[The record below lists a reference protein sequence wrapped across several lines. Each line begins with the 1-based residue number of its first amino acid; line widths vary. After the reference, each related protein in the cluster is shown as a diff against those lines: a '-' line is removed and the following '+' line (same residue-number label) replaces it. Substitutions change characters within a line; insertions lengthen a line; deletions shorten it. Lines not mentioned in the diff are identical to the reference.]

1 MNKNV
6 DNNMKY
12 LFIFAI
18 IFITSNFAC
27 KKSEPEKKKNK
38 PSPGFVSEPGIKQ
51 LPVSWK
57 KFTSKDKLFEVDSP
71 GLSSEGNGN
80 YNDASGQ
87 KRKVLKTYFR
97 AGPYLY
103 TIIYYKLNDE
113 EKTEP
118 PVLMLGKR
126 ALGIHERLKATISNR
141 RTIKNGIHPGLAFDL
156 KKGVETKQ
164 FRIFTT
170 GDYLFI
176 LTTSFDGDKSA
187 DSKRFLDSF
196 KIL

>member
-1 MNKNV
+1 
-6 DNNMKY
+6 MKY
-12 LFIFAI
+12 LFFLATIL
-18 IFITSNFAC
+18 ITSNSAC
-27 KKSEPEKKKNK
+27 NKKKVTEKKTEK
-38 PSPGFVSEPGIKQ
+38 PSPSHVSEPGIKE

-57 KFTSKDKLFEVDSP
+57 KFTSRDKLFEVESP
-71 GLSSEGNGN
+71 GLSSEGNGS
-80 YNDASGQ
+80 YTDPSGQ
-87 KRKVLKTYFR
+87 KRKVLKSYFR

-103 TIIYYKLNDE
+103 NIIYYKLNEE
-113 EKTEP
+113 EKSEP

-126 ALGIHERLKATISNR
+126 AFGIHERLKATISNR

-176 LTTSFDGDKSA
+176 LTTSFNGDNSA
-187 DSKRFLDSF
+187 DSIRFLDSF